1 MRKKAILAFML
12 AAALLM
18 TGCALVEKDVVVDN
32 ATVIIQVGDE
42 AVTKERVNST
52 FEEELYYTAIDQMS
66 RGLSLDT
73 SDPQVRSIVLDQTI
87 NGFVQQLVLKQKAH
101 ELGFDTFTAE
111 EDAAIRE
118 TAQTNMDSDKE
129 RVKASY
135 FADTKLEGEELEA
148 AVLEKMTE
156 AGATFDLYYE
166 SAKASAAQKKLRDSA
181 VSGVTVSDEEIKT
194 EYDTRVANAKTTYET
209 NPSAYGSDVNR
220 NSTVYY
226 APAGYRYVKHIL
238 RAFPEE
244 TRTALA
250 DLQTKINEKATQI
263 STVDS
268 SIAALGE
275 DVKQD
280 DPSRTGLADQ
290 KASLEQEK
298 ADLQSQYNR
307 ALASAYVALQPSV
320 DEVLKKLAAKEDFDA
335 LMETYGEDPGM
346 KNSPQKENGY
356 AICKDFASFD
366 PAFTQAAMALK
377 SVGDVSTAV
386 RGVSGI
392 HIIQYA
398 SDIPEGAVALDSV
411 KEDISSALL
420 SSKQDE
426 AYYTQ
431 VDQWVEQANVQIYK
445 DRLN

>member
-18 TGCALVEKDVVVDN
+18 TGCALVEKDMVVDN

-42 AVTKERVNST
+42 AVTKVQVSSA
-52 FEEELYYTAIDQMS
+52 FEESLYYAALNEMMNGST
-66 RGLSLDT
+66 LDT
-73 SDPQVRSIVLDQTI
+73 SNPEIRAYVLDQTI
-87 NGFVQQLVLKQKAH
+87 NGLAQQLVLKQKAH

-111 EDAAIRE
+111 EDTAIRE

-129 RVKASY
+129 SVKGQY
-135 FADTKLEGEELEA
+135 FADTKLEGEELDKA
-148 AVLEKMTE
+148 LTEKMTE
-156 AGATFDLYYE
+156 LGYPFDRYYE
-166 SAKASAAQKKLRDSA
+166 SAKGAAAQKKLRDSA
-181 VSGVTVSDEEIKT
+181 VSGVNVSDEEIKT
-194 EYDTRVANAKTTYET
+194 EYDSRVANAKTTYET
-209 NPSAYGSDVNR
+209 NLSAYGSAANSG
-220 NSTVYY
+220 STVYY

-275 DVKQD
+275 EVKQD
-280 DPSRTGLADQ
+280 DPTRTGLADQ

-398 SDIPEGAVALDSV
+398 SDISEGAVALDSV